1 MACNP
6 RLRLMTCALSLLA
19 VTSCTSAARAEPS
32 SPEARAIVFLA
43 REVPQWAA
51 KNHCYSCHNNGDAA
65 RALIMAFRAGL
76 LEDRQP
82 LIDTLA
88 FLRAPA
94 EWDTN
99 GPEGPFKDKKLAR
112 IQFATALVES
122 SADILSIDRPAL
134 VAAGALVAE
143 LQQPDGSWQ
152 TDAEGT
158 IGSPVTYGQPL
169 ATYFAAGVLGAA
181 DAGRYRE
188 AIDKSRQW
196 FKDHPPQNIL
206 SAAATLL
213 ALRNG
218 TDEKSTM
225 QRATALDLI
234 VCGQSTAGGWGPFV
248 TAPPEVFDTA
258 LVLLA
263 LRAQQE
269 RSPELQSRIDRGRK
283 YLLDTQE
290 ADGSWAATTRPP
302 GVESYAQR
310 MSTTG
315 WATQALIVT
324 RPSAVK

>member
-1 MACNP
+1 M
-6 RLRLMTCALSLLA
+6 L
-19 VTSCTSAARAEPS
+19 
-32 SPEARAIVFLA
+32 
-43 REVPQWAA
+43 
-51 KNHCYSCHNNGDAA
+51 D
-65 RALIMAFRAGL
+65 
-76 LEDRQP
+76 DRQP
-82 LIDTLA
+82 LADTLA

-94 EWDTN
+94 QWDAN
-99 GPEGPFKDKKLAR
+99 GPDGPFKDKKLAR
-112 IQFATALVES
+112 IQFASALVES
-122 SADILSIDRPAL
+122 SGEPLARNRPAL
-134 VAAGALVAE
+134 EAASELVAE
-143 LQQPDGSWQ
+143 LQQADGSWQ

-158 IGSPVTYGQPL
+158 IGSPVTYGKPL
-169 ATYFAAGVLGAA
+169 ATYFATGVLGAA
-181 DAGRYRE
+181 DAVRYRD

-196 FKDHPPQNIL
+196 FKNHPPQNIL

-234 VCGQSTAGGWGPFV
+234 VRGQSKAGGWGPFV

-269 RSPELQSRIDRGRK
+269 RSPESQARIDRGRK

-290 ADGSWAATTRPP
+290 ADGSWPPTTRPP

-310 MSTTG
+310 LSTTG
-315 WATQALIVT
+315 WATQALLVT